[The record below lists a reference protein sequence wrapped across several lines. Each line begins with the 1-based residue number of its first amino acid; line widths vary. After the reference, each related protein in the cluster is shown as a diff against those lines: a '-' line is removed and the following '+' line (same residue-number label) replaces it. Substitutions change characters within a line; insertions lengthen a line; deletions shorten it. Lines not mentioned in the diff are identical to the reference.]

1 MSGPVFLDM
10 CGFTVRLTII
20 ETKRARIVV
29 IFRVFC
35 VFTPRCV
42 LPLWAPAARPRLR
55 VCLVVLVEGS
65 AMSDGERAVAASPL
79 MRGVSRARAHQ
90 WRVAVDVDASRYA
103 GVVRGDDVSGCL
115 RPLVTPESVRR
126 PRRQGAF
133 QLRRRTSVAVC
144 ISATAMHQ
152 QLFDLPAWLT
162 PLQAWAEVQLVA
174 ARSCTPAQDWWF
186 DAHPIRSRGEAVEWA
201 LYSMPVIA
209 IAQRWDA
216 LQELRPVRPVAEPP
230 RTWGS
235 RFKPL
240 NPIGL
245 AGWSLAAVV
254 PLTGRGPDDR
264 DDLERPTLHALMAV
278 ARWGESQRRGGP
290 WWLRT

>member
-1 MSGPVFLDM
+1 M
-10 CGFTVRLTII
+10 
-20 ETKRARIVV
+20 
-29 IFRVFC
+29 
-35 VFTPRCV
+35 
-42 LPLWAPAARPRLR
+42 
-55 VCLVVLVEGS
+55 
-65 AMSDGERAVAASPL
+65 
-79 MRGVSRARAHQ
+79 
-90 WRVAVDVDASRYA
+90 
-103 GVVRGDDVSGCL
+103 
-115 RPLVTPESVRR
+115 TPESVRR

-174 ARSCTPAQDWWF
+174 ARSCTPVQDWWF

>member
-1 MSGPVFLDM
+1 
-10 CGFTVRLTII
+10 
-20 ETKRARIVV
+20 
-29 IFRVFC
+29 
-35 VFTPRCV
+35 
-42 LPLWAPAARPRLR
+42 
-55 VCLVVLVEGS
+55 
-65 AMSDGERAVAASPL
+65 MSDGERAVAASPL
-79 MRGVSRARAHQ
+79 VRGVSRARAHQ

-144 ISATAMHQ
+144 ISATAMYQ

>member
-1 MSGPVFLDM
+1 MANAWW
-10 CGFTVRLTII
+10 RH
-20 ETKRARIVV
+20 
-29 IFRVFC
+29 
-35 VFTPRCV
+35 
-42 LPLWAPAARPRLR
+42 PRLCGVR
-55 VCLVVLVEGS
+55 RALGRTS
-65 AMSDGERAVAASPL
+65 GAWPWMS
-79 MRGVSRARAHQ
+79 
-90 WRVAVDVDASRYA
+90 ASRYA

-115 RPLVTPESVRR
+115 RPLVTPDSVRR

-133 QLRRRTSVAVC
+133 QLRRQTSVAVC

-162 PLQAWAEVQLVA
+162 PLQAWAEVQLLA
-174 ARSCTPAQDWWF
+174 ARSCTPVQDWWF

-216 LQELRPVRPVAEPP
+216 LQELRPACSVAEPP
-230 RTWGS
+230 RTWRS
-235 RFKPL
+235 PFKPL
-240 NPIGL
+240 NSIGL

-254 PLTGRGPDDR
+254 PLTGRGPDDP
-264 DDLERPTLHALMAV
+264 DDLEGPTLHALMAV